1 MCGRYLL
8 ATAPADLARWFDLD
22 TMPELQPR
30 YNVAPAQPIPVV
42 RLMAPSPPTPLP
54 QNGGEGSKS
63 GRECVLVRW
72 GLIPSWAKEPKADFS
87 TINARAET
95 LLDRPAFRTA
105 FRRRRC
111 LVPADG
117 FYEWKKVGKHKQP
130 HVVRPK
136 DGKPWAFAGLWEHW
150 QGAGGEEVDSATVIT
165 TAANEVLRPL
175 HERMPAILPPEHY
188 AAWLDP
194 TAQAEDLLGL
204 LLPLPPDLLTVYR
217 VGDWVSNA
225 RHDGEQC
232 LVPAT
237 DLFT

>member
-30 YNVAPAQPIPVV
+30 YNVAPSQPIPIV
-42 RLMAPSPPTPLP
+42 RL
-54 QNGGEGSKS
+54 GS
-63 GRECVLVRW
+63 GTRECVLARW
-72 GLIPSWAKEPKADFS
+72 GLIPSWAKQPKADFS

-117 FYEWKKVGKHKQP
+117 FYEWKKVGIHKQP

-150 QGAGGEEVDSATVIT
+150 HGASGEEVDSATVIT
-165 TAANEVLRPL
+165 TTANELLQPL
-175 HERMPAILPPEHY
+175 HERMPAILAPEHY

-194 TAQAEDLLGL
+194 AAPVEDLLGL
-204 LLPLPPDLLTVYR
+204 LLPLPPELLAVNR
-217 VGDWVSNA
+217 VSDWVSNA
-225 RHDGEQC
+225 RHEGERC
-232 LVPAT
+232 LAPAA
-237 DLFT
+237 DPLA